1 MVDAEIIQMN
11 RLRKA
16 RAIAQ
21 CWRQLGYGAND
32 LQQMVNQSGLF
43 GSSGCTPQR
52 EAAREA
58 LSRLLTAASAI
69 AGRRLSNRWDNASK
83 ATWDLA
89 IDILKNQ

>member
-32 LQQMVNQSGLF
+32 LQQMVERQSGMI
-43 GSSGCTPQR
+43 
-52 EAAREA
+52 
-58 LSRLLTAASAI
+58 TAAKAVHDPPLSGV
-69 AGRRLSNRWDNASK
+69 GRRESRIEIL
-83 ATWDLA
+83 LA
-89 IDILKNQ
+89 GEVSVSCDPVS